1 MSLFHLG
8 PRGRFPPRKPGS
20 CSGLSQPQLSDH
32 SSCRDGMQEGFLGMA
47 AGVTF
52 LLSLKVLSEAE
63 LGVCIFP
70 ETAGFRM
77 SSKLPW
83 DGLIYLFLYFY
94 ELVRRRG
101 GPSRL
106 WELSSLQMADLLC
119 G

>member
-1 MSLFHLG
+1 
-8 PRGRFPPRKPGS
+8 
-20 CSGLSQPQLSDH
+20 
-32 SSCRDGMQEGFLGMA
+32 MA
-47 AGVTF
+47 AGVP
-52 LLSLKVLSEAE
+52 LPLSLTVLSEAE

-70 ETAGFRM
+70 EAAGFRM
-77 SSKLPW
+77 SSKVSW

-106 WELSSLQMADLLC
+106 WELSSLQMADLLS

>member
-1 MSLFHLG
+1 MRALAPARAS
-8 PRGRFPPRKPGS
+8 P
-20 CSGLSQPQLSDH
+20 QPQPSNH
-32 SSCRDGMQEGFLGMA
+32 SSCQDGMQEGFLGMA

-70 ETAGFRM
+70 EAAEGFRM
-77 SSKLPW
+77 PSKVSW

>member
-1 MSLFHLG
+1 
-8 PRGRFPPRKPGS
+8 
-20 CSGLSQPQLSDH
+20 
-32 SSCRDGMQEGFLGMA
+32 MQEGFLGMA

-70 ETAGFRM
+70 EAAEGFRM
-77 SSKLPW
+77 SSKVSW
-83 DGLIYLFLYFY
+83 DGLIYLFLYFS

-106 WELSSLQMADLLC
+106 WELSGLQMADLLC